1 MFDLDSGK
9 LMIIAVVALIFIGPK
24 DLPRAIRTV
33 TSWIRAAQRMARE
46 FQSNVDDFVR
56 ESELHEMREQARN
69 MAMSVKD
76 QAEKFVDPDGD
87 LKKTFANDPLTPT
100 PEADPLQANPIAA
113 HAAMDAPPETPKPE
127 ILGPEIVEPETAA
140 PDIQPFE
147 APPAEPKP
155 APAAAEPAPAKPEE
169 ARAPTKITP

>member
-9 LMIIAVVALIFIGPK
+9 LMIIAIVALIFIGPK

-33 TSWIRAAQRMARE
+33 TTWIRAAQRMARE

-76 QAEKFVDPDGD
+76 QAEKFIDPEGD
-87 LKKTFANDPLTPT
+87 LQKTFSSDPLAPT
-100 PEADPLQANPIAA
+100 PEADPLHSNAIAA
-113 HAAMDAPPETPKPE
+113 HAAAIDAPPETPQPE
-127 ILGPEIVEPETAA
+127 IIAPEIGTPEIAATEIPPSDLTAA
-140 PDIQPFE
+140 QPK
-147 APPAEPKP
+147 A
-155 APAAAEPAPAKPEE
+155 APAAAEPSPPKP
-169 ARAPTKITP
+169 TT